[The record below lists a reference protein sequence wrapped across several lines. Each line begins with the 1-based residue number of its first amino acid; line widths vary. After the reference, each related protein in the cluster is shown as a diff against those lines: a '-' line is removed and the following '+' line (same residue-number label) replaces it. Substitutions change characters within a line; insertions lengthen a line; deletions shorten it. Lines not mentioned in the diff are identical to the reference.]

1 MNLYIFNETRRG
13 AVFGVGTYI
22 RELTFALQNRSLHI
36 CIINLLSDKPYIQM
50 EKIENIEHGIF
61 PHLYQSNE
69 HQIAKNKERCIFV
82 MLYIY
87 FNYILR
93 TKRI

>member
-36 CIINLLSDKPYIQM
+36 CIINLLSDKPYIHSQYLQPIITQYFIDNKS
-50 EKIENIEHGIF
+50 EIWLLF
-61 PHLYQSNE
+61 L
-69 HQIAKNKERCIFV
+69 IAHS
-82 MLYIY
+82 
-87 FNYILR
+87 
-93 TKRI
+93 KR